1 MEHII
6 TQNRL
11 KSLPKRKFL
20 KNFRRLTAAYWVSVL
35 YAHFLSRK
43 PEAPH
48 KGGASCAK
56 WKIMG
61 LNAEARRDA
70 VGIARNVVVD
80 AAAGGDTYETD
91 GTTRVGRTQPPHSG
105 CATEFFDFVRS
116 CRVL

>member
-1 MEHII
+1 MEYII
-6 TQNRL
+6 AQNRL

-43 PEAPH
+43 SEAPH

-70 VGIARNVVVD
+70 VGIVRIVAGD
-80 AAAGGDTYETD
+80 GAAGVDMDESAGV
-91 GTTRVGRTQPPHSG
+91 TRGGRTQPPISG
-105 CATEFFDFVRS
+105 CAT
-116 CRVL
+116 